1 MKRYVHAN
9 EQTAEYAIG
18 IIDDKSGKVLGY
30 LSGYARGGFYHPGSI
45 VRGLYDFDE
54 YAKTYSTE
62 QKAKQALAQYKNY
75 SEVFMYDPTSNDYP
89 MPSEKWA
96 KKEVPTHLE
105 VVAEP

>member
-9 EQTAEYAIG
+9 EQVTEYVIG
-18 IIDDKSGKVLGY
+18 IVDDKSNKILGY
-30 LSGYARGGFYHPGSI
+30 LSGYRRGGYYHPGS
-45 VRGLYDFDE
+45 VVQGTYDFNK

-62 QKAKQALAQYKNY
+62 QKAKQALAQYRNY

-89 MPSEKWA
+89 MPSEKWV